1 MDYIALLGTLD
12 TIFGLGLLPIMIIIF
27 LTRTLKQHKE
37 TSRWNWVRILL
48 MTTVSLDF
56 INMSLKFL
64 WREYQFAFLSGL
76 MTSDANGSSPM
87 DFSNGLIVMFGI
99 MLAAYLNRKDEYLL
113 IGVFAQL
120 GCIIMYY
127 TIGMYQFEEYYLYIF
142 GPVAIIALYETSIRV
157 KDNYGMGFAI
167 FYTLQFA
174 TLLELGPIGTVFS
187 ITAYIFGLFL
197 ALGKF
202 RLFKKEDY

>member
-1 MDYIALLGTLD
+1 MDIISLLPTLD
-12 TIFGLGLLPIMIIIF
+12 AIFAFTFLPGMIIILF
-27 LTRTLKQHKE
+27 SRTLKQYKE

-48 MTTVSLDF
+48 LTTVSLDF
-56 INMSLKFL
+56 INMLLKNL
-64 WREYQFAFLSGL
+64 WRNYQLAFLSGI

-87 DFSNGLIVMFGI
+87 SFSNGFIVMFGI
-99 MLAAYLNRKDEYLL
+99 MLAAYLNRRDEYLL

-127 TIGMYQFEEYYLYIF
+127 TLGMYQFEEYYLYIF

-174 TLLELGPIGTVFS
+174 TILDFGPWGTLMS
-187 ITAYIFGLFL
+187 ITAYVFGFFL

-202 RLFKKEDY
+202 RLFKKEEY